1 MKIDDNLYKTFLE
14 VRNIEECKDRES
26 ETSCC

>member
-14 VRNIEECKDRES
+14 VLNIEECKDRES
-26 ETSCC
+26 ETSCY

>member
-1 MKIDDNLYKTFLE
+1 MKIDGNLYKTFLE
-14 VRNIEECKDRES
+14 VLNIEDCKGREC

>member
-14 VRNIEECKDRES
+14 VLNIENYKGRECEMLCS
-26 ETSCC
+26 

>member
-1 MKIDDNLYKTFLE
+1 MKIDGNLYKTFLE
-14 VRNIEECKDRES
+14 VLNIEDSKGREC